1 MDQSP
6 LGHATVFRVDDAPLL
21 PFHKRLV
28 LYSAGGPFLDG
39 YVLSMIGLAMVHIT
53 PQWGLTSAQQG
64 LLAAS
69 ASIGIFVGAFL
80 GGGLTDRF
88 GRRTLYACDL
98 VGVVVFSVAQFW
110 VDDFLWLFLFRVL
123 IGMAIGA
130 DYPIATSLLTE
141 FAPRKYRGPFIGAL
155 TVMWFVGAAA
165 AYLVGD
171 VLTRVSDEGWRWMLA
186 SAAVPAA
193 LTVLARIGTP
203 ESPRWLASKGR
214 IDEANAVIT
223 KIFGRHGVV
232 EIESGLPA
240 GGAGGLWK
248 SGYLGRI
255 VFVTAFWTA
264 AIVPLFAVYAFGP
277 KILAGL
283 GLDGRMANLGSAF
296 ITILLL
302 VGCVIAMAAID
313 RLGRRTLLIQSFAW
327 SGATLLFL
335 GLFPDSSVAVILC
348 LFATYAI
355 FTGGAQVLQLVYPNE
370 LFPTEIRGSAV
381 GLASSL
387 SRIGGAVGTY
397 LVPFSLDRWGVGPT
411 MLGAAAVTLIGLVV
425 SVVFAPETRG
435 KSLADT
441 TRIRS

>member
-1 MDQSP
+1 MDHPPPSRTE
-6 LGHATVFRVDDAPLL
+6 AFRVDDAPLL
-21 PFHKRLV
+21 GFHKRLA

-39 YVLSMIGLAMVHIT
+39 YVLSIIGIAMVHIT
-53 PQWGLTSAQQG
+53 PQWGLNSAQQG
-64 LLAAS
+64 LIAAS
-69 ASIGIFVGAFL
+69 ASIGIFFGAFL
-80 GGGLTDRF
+80 GGRLTDRF
-88 GRRTLYACDL
+88 GRQALYTFDL
-98 VGVVVFSVAQFW
+98 IGVIVFSVAQFW
-110 VDDFLWLFLFRVL
+110 VHDFWWLFVLRIL
-123 IGMAIGA
+123 IGVSIGA

-141 FAPRKYRGPFIGAL
+141 FTPKKYRGPFIGAL

-165 AYLVGD
+165 AYVVGD

-203 ESPRWLASKGR
+203 ESPRWLASQGR
-214 IDEANAVIT
+214 IDGATAVIT
-223 KIFGRHGVV
+223 KIFGPHAVV
-232 EIESGLPA
+232 ENESGLRA
-240 GGAGGLWK
+240 GGVGALWK

-255 VFVTAFWTA
+255 LFVTAFWTA

-283 GLDGRMANLGSAF
+283 GLDGRMVNIGSAF

-302 VGCVIAMAAID
+302 VGCVIAMAAINK
-313 RLGRRTLLIQSFAW
+313 LGRRTLLIQSFAW
-327 SGATLLFL
+327 SGLTLLLL
-335 GLFPDSSVAVILC
+335 GLFPNSPVAVILC

-397 LVPFSLDRWGVGPT
+397 MVPIALDRWGIGPT
-411 MLGAAAVTLIGLVV
+411 MLGAAAVTLAGLAV
-425 SVVFAPETRG
+425 SVAWAPETRG
-435 KSLADT
+435 KALADT
-441 TRIRS
+441 ARI